1 MPIEALAPFRSFE
14 ATATLGGIRL
24 VTEPFEPGYMQRAL
38 IAMLLLAVLAGVV
51 GVVVQ
56 LRRLAFMTDAMTHT
70 VFPGVAIA
78 FFAGESLFV
87 GALIAAAASAVVLT
101 LLARHPRIDE
111 DALVAFVLATFFSV
125 GIIVVSRNHTFT
137 ADLNQLL
144 FGRVLTVSTRD
155 VVEIAIVTIV
165 ALAALYALRKELWL
179 RAFDPVSA
187 NALGYPTL
195 AIDIAVNLLIALVV
209 VAAVRAVGTALVVAL
224 LTTPA
229 ATARL
234 VSSRVTSMLV
244 LSCLVAAGGGWL
256 GLVISYDFSIHH
268 DVRLA
273 AGATTVVVLT
283 FVFAVVALGAALV
296 RHRASRRPV
305 QS

>member
-1 MPIEALAPFRSFE
+1 MRISS
-14 ATATLGGIRL
+14 LGAVRF
-24 VTEPFEPGYMQRAL
+24 VTEPFEAAFMQRAL
-38 IAMLLLAVLAGVV
+38 VAMLLLAVLAGVV

-70 VFPGVAIA
+70 VFPGVAVA

-87 GALIAAAASAVVLT
+87 GALAAAGASAVVLT

-125 GIIVVSRNHTFT
+125 GIIVVSRKPTFT

-144 FGRVLTVSTRD
+144 FGRVLTISTRD
-155 VVEIAIVTIV
+155 VVEIAMVSVV
-165 ALAALYALRKELWL
+165 ALAALYALRKELLL
-179 RAFDPVSA
+179 RAFDPVATS
-187 NALGYPTL
+187 ALGYPTL

-234 VSSRVTSMLV
+234 LAGRISTMLV
-244 LSCLVAAGGGWL
+244 LSCVVGAIGGWL
-256 GLVISYDFSIHH
+256 GLVISYDASIHH

-283 FVFAVVALGAALV
+283 LVFAMVAIATPLL
-296 RHRASRRPV
+296 RHRHARRAVAP
-305 QS
+305 

>member
-1 MPIEALAPFRSFE
+1 MPTEPALG
-14 ATATLGGIRL
+14 TIRF

-78 FFAGESLFV
+78 YFAGESLFV
-87 GALIAAAASAVVLT
+87 GALIAAAASAVILT

-144 FGRVLTVSTRD
+144 FGRVLTISTRH
-155 VVEIAIVTIV
+155 VVEIAAITVVGLT
-165 ALAALYALRKELWL
+165 ALYALRKELWL

-187 NALGYPTL
+187 KALGYPTL
-195 AIDIAVNLLIALVV
+195 AIDIALNLLIALVV

-234 VSSRVTSMLV
+234 VSGRITTMLV
-244 LSCLVAAGGGWL
+244 LSSLIAAAGGWL
-256 GLVISYDFSIHH
+256 GLVISYDASIHH

-283 FVFAVVALGAALV
+283 VAFAVVAVIAGLTRQRQA
-296 RHRASRRPV
+296 RRAVAR
-305 QS
+305 

>member
-1 MPIEALAPFRSFE
+1 MPTEPV
-14 ATATLGGIRL
+14 LGTIRL

-87 GALIAAAASAVVLT
+87 GALIAAAASAVILT

-111 DALVAFVLATFFSV
+111 DALVAFVLATFFSI

-144 FGRVLTVSTRD
+144 FGRVLTISTRD
-155 VVEIAIVTIV
+155 VVEIAIVTVV
-165 ALAALYALRKELWL
+165 ALATLYALRKELWL

-187 NALGYPTL
+187 TALGYPTL
-195 AIDIAVNLLIALVV
+195 AIDVALNLLIALVV

-234 VSSRVTSMLV
+234 VSGRISTMLL
-244 LSCLVAAGGGWL
+244 LSALIAAAGGWL
-256 GLVISYDFSIHH
+256 GLVISYDASIHH

-283 FVFAVVALGAALV
+283 VAFALV
-296 RHRASRRPV
+296 AVITGLTRRQRSTRGAMV
-305 QS
+305 S

>member
-1 MPIEALAPFRSFE
+1 MPTDSTHMFA
-14 ATATLGGIRL
+14 GIRF
-24 VTEPFEPGYMQRAL
+24 VTEPFEPAYMRRAL
-38 IAMLLLAVLAGVV
+38 IAMLLLALLAGVV

-78 FFAGESLFV
+78 FFMGDSLFV
-87 GALIAAAASAVVLT
+87 GALIAAGASAVILT

-111 DALVAFVLATFFSV
+111 EALVAFVLATFFSV
-125 GIIVVSRNHTFT
+125 GVIVVSRNRTFT

-144 FGRVLTVSTRD
+144 FGRVLTISTRD
-155 VVEIAIVTIV
+155 VVEIAIVSV
-165 ALAALYALRKELWL
+165 VSLASLYALRKELWL
-179 RAFDPVSA
+179 RSFDPVGA
-187 NALGYPTL
+187 AALGYPTV
-195 AIDIAVNLLIALVV
+195 AIDMALNLLIALVV

-229 ATARL
+229 ATARI
-234 VSSRVTSMLV
+234 VSSRITTMMV
-244 LSCLVAAGGGWL
+244 LSCAIGAAGGWL
-256 GLVISYDFSIHH
+256 GLVISYDASIHH

-283 FVFAVVALGAALV
+283 VLFAAVALAFALGRRHSARRAAT
-296 RHRASRRPV
+296 S
-305 QS
+305 

>member
-1 MPIEALAPFRSFE
+1 MPTDSIHVFAD
-14 ATATLGGIRL
+14 IRF
-24 VTEPFEPGYMQRAL
+24 VTEPFEPAYMRRAL
-38 IAMLLLAVLAGVV
+38 IAMLLLALLAGVV

-78 FFAGESLFV
+78 FFMGDSLFV
-87 GALIAAAASAVVLT
+87 GALIAAGASAVILT
-101 LLARHPRIDE
+101 MLARHPRIDE

-125 GIIVVSRNHTFT
+125 GVIVVSRNRTFT

-144 FGRVLTVSTRD
+144 FGRVLTISTRD
-155 VVEIAIVTIV
+155 VVEIAVVCIV
-165 ALAALYALRKELWL
+165 ALASLYALRKELWL
-179 RAFDPVSA
+179 RSFDPVGA
-187 NALGYPTL
+187 AALGYPTV
-195 AIDIAVNLLIALVV
+195 AIDMALNLLIALVV

-229 ATARL
+229 ATARIM
-234 VSSRVTSMLV
+234 SSRITTMMV
-244 LSCLVAAGGGWL
+244 LSCVIGAAGGWL
-256 GLVISYDFSIHH
+256 GLVISYDASIHH

-283 FVFAVVALGAALV
+283 VLFAAVAIAFALGRRRSV
-296 RHRASRRPV
+296 RRAVAS
-305 QS
+305 

>member
-1 MPIEALAPFRSFE
+1 MPTEPALA
-14 ATATLGGIRL
+14 TIRL

-38 IAMLLLAVLAGVV
+38 IAMLLLAVLAGIV

-87 GALIAAAASAVVLT
+87 GALIAAAASAVILT

-111 DALVAFVLATFFSV
+111 DALVAFVLATFFSI

-144 FGRVLTVSTRD
+144 FGRVLTISTRD
-155 VVEIAIVTIV
+155 VVEIGIVTVV
-165 ALAALYALRKELWL
+165 ALATLYALRKELWL

-187 NALGYPTL
+187 TALGYPTL
-195 AIDIAVNLLIALVV
+195 AIDVALNLLIALVV

-234 VSSRVTSMLV
+234 VSGRISTMLL
-244 LSCLVAAGGGWL
+244 LSALIAAAGGWL
-256 GLVISYDFSIHH
+256 GLVISYDASIHH

-283 FVFAVVALGAALV
+283 VAVAVVAVITGLP
-296 RHRASRRPV
+296 RRQRSTRRAMVS
-305 QS
+305 

>member
-1 MPIEALAPFRSFE
+1 MR
-14 ATATLGGIRL
+14 
-24 VTEPFEPGYMQRAL
+24 RAL
-38 IAMLLLAVLAGVV
+38 IAMLLLALLAGVV

-78 FFAGESLFV
+78 FFMGDSLFV
-87 GALIAAAASAVVLT
+87 GALIAAGASAVILT

-111 DALVAFVLATFFSV
+111 DALVAFVLATFFSIGV
-125 GIIVVSRNHTFT
+125 IVVSRNRTFT

-144 FGRVLTVSTRD
+144 FGRVLTISTRD
-155 VVEIAIVTIV
+155 VVEIAGVCIV
-165 ALAALYALRKELWL
+165 ALASLYALRKELWL
-179 RAFDPVSA
+179 RSFDPVGA
-187 NALGYPTL
+187 AALGYPTVV
-195 AIDIAVNLLIALVV
+195 IDMALNLLIALVV

-234 VSSRVTSMLV
+234 MSSRITTMMV
-244 LSCLVAAGGGWL
+244 LSCVIGAAGGWL
-256 GLVISYDFSIHH
+256 GLVISYDASIHH

-283 FVFAVVALGAALV
+283 VLFAAVAVAFALGRRRSAGRVVA
-296 RHRASRRPV
+296 S
-305 QS
+305 

>member
-1 MPIEALAPFRSFE
+1 MPTDSIHVLA
-14 ATATLGGIRL
+14 GIRF
-24 VTEPFEPGYMQRAL
+24 VTEPFEPAYMRRAL
-38 IAMLLLAVLAGVV
+38 IAMLLLALLAGVV

-78 FFAGESLFV
+78 FFMGDSLFV
-87 GALIAAAASAVVLT
+87 GALVAAGASAVILT

-125 GIIVVSRNHTFT
+125 GVIVVSRNRTFT

-144 FGRVLTVSTRD
+144 FGRVLTISTRD
-155 VVEIAIVTIV
+155 VVEIAVVCIV
-165 ALAALYALRKELWL
+165 ALASLYALRKELWL
-179 RAFDPVSA
+179 RSFDPVGA
-187 NALGYPTL
+187 EALGYPTL
-195 AIDIAVNLLIALVV
+195 AIDMALNLLIALVV

-229 ATARL
+229 ATARI
-234 VSSRVTSMLV
+234 VSSRITTMMA
-244 LSCLVAAGGGWL
+244 LSCVIGAAGGWL
-256 GLVISYDFSIHH
+256 GLVISYDASIHH

-283 FVFAVVALGAALV
+283 VLFAAVAVAFALGRRRRAGRVVA
-296 RHRASRRPV
+296 S
-305 QS
+305 

>member
-1 MPIEALAPFRSFE
+1 MFA
-14 ATATLGGIRL
+14 GIRL
-24 VTEPFEPGYMQRAL
+24 VTEPFEPAYMRRAL

-78 FFAGESLFV
+78 FFMGDSLFV

-125 GIIVVSRNHTFT
+125 GVIVVSRNRTFT

-144 FGRVLTVSTRD
+144 FGRVLTISTRD
-155 VVEIAIVTIV
+155 VIEIAVVCIVS
-165 ALAALYALRKELWL
+165 LAALYALRKEIWL
-179 RAFDPVSA
+179 RSFDPVGA
-187 NALGYPTL
+187 AALGYPTV
-195 AIDIAVNLLIALVV
+195 AIDMALNLLIALVV

-224 LTTPA
+224 LITPA
-229 ATARL
+229 ATARIM
-234 VSSRVTSMLV
+234 SSRITTMLV
-244 LSCLVAAGGGWL
+244 LSCVIGGFGGWL
-256 GLVISYDFSIHH
+256 GLVISYDASIHH

-283 FVFAVVALGAALV
+283 VLFAVVSIVFALG
-296 RHRASRRPV
+296 RRRSTRRAVAS
-305 QS
+305 

>member
-1 MPIEALAPFRSFE
+1 MHTDVAF
-14 ATATLGGIRL
+14 ATIRL
-24 VTEPFEPGYMQRAL
+24 ITEPFEPGYLQRAL
-38 IAMLLLAVLAGVV
+38 LAMLLLAVRAGVG

-87 GALIAAAASAVVLT
+87 GALIAAGASAIILT

-144 FGRVLTVSTRD
+144 FGRVLTISTRD
-155 VVEIAIVTIV
+155 VVEIAIVTV
-165 ALAALYALRKELWL
+165 LALGALYALRKELWL

-187 NALGYPTL
+187 TALGYPTL
-195 AIDIAVNLLIALVV
+195 AIDIALNLLIALVV

-234 VSSRVTSMLV
+234 VSGRISTMLL
-244 LSCLVAAGGGWL
+244 LSSLIAAAGGWL
-256 GLVISYDFSIHH
+256 GLVISYDASIHH

-283 FVFAVVALGAALV
+283 VVFAVVAALAAL
-296 RHRASRRPV
+296 HRQRQTRQALTP
-305 QS
+305 

>member
-1 MPIEALAPFRSFE
+1 MPTEPV
-14 ATATLGGIRL
+14 LGTIRL
-24 VTEPFEPGYMQRAL
+24 LTEPFEPGYMQRAL

-87 GALIAAAASAVVLT
+87 GALIAAAASAVILT

-111 DALVAFVLATFFSV
+111 DALVAFVLATFFSI

-144 FGRVLTVSTRD
+144 FGRVLTISTRD
-155 VVEIAIVTIV
+155 VVEIAIVTVV
-165 ALAALYALRKELWL
+165 ALATLYALRKELWL

-187 NALGYPTL
+187 TALGYPTL
-195 AIDIAVNLLIALVV
+195 AIDVALNLLIALVV

-234 VSSRVTSMLV
+234 VSGRISTMLL
-244 LSCLVAAGGGWL
+244 LSALIAAAGGWL
-256 GLVISYDFSIHH
+256 GLVISYDASIHH

-283 FVFAVVALGAALV
+283 VAFALV
-296 RHRASRRPV
+296 AVITGLTRRQRSTRRAMVS
-305 QS
+305 

>member
-1 MPIEALAPFRSFE
+1 MFA
-14 ATATLGGIRL
+14 GIRL
-24 VTEPFEPGYMQRAL
+24 VTEPFEPAYMRRAL
-38 IAMLLLAVLAGVV
+38 IAMLLLALLAGVV

-78 FFAGESLFV
+78 FFMGDSLFV

-125 GIIVVSRNHTFT
+125 GVIVVSRNRTFT

-144 FGRVLTVSTRD
+144 FGRVLTISTRD
-155 VVEIAIVTIV
+155 VIEIAVV
-165 ALAALYALRKELWL
+165 CVVSLAALYALRKEIWL
-179 RAFDPVSA
+179 RSFDPVGA
-187 NALGYPTL
+187 AALGYPTV
-195 AIDIAVNLLIALVV
+195 AIDMALNLLIALVV

-229 ATARL
+229 ATARI
-234 VSSRVTSMLV
+234 VSSRITTMMA
-244 LSCLVAAGGGWL
+244 LSCVIGAVGGWL
-256 GLVISYDFSIHH
+256 GLVISYDASIHH

-283 FVFAVVALGAALV
+283 LLFAVVAIVFAVG
-296 RHRASRRPV
+296 RRRSTRRAV
-305 QS
+305 TA

>member
-1 MPIEALAPFRSFE
+1 MPTDSIHVFAD
-14 ATATLGGIRL
+14 IRF
-24 VTEPFEPGYMQRAL
+24 VTEPFEPAYMRRAL
-38 IAMLLLAVLAGVV
+38 IAMLLLALLAGVV

-78 FFAGESLFV
+78 FFMGDSLFV
-87 GALIAAAASAVVLT
+87 GALIAAGASAVILT
-101 LLARHPRIDE
+101 MLARHPRIDE

-125 GIIVVSRNHTFT
+125 GVIVVSRNRTFT

-144 FGRVLTVSTRD
+144 FGRVLTISTRD
-155 VVEIAIVTIV
+155 VVEIAVVCIV
-165 ALAALYALRKELWL
+165 ALASLYALRKELWL
-179 RAFDPVSA
+179 RSFDPVGA
-187 NALGYPTL
+187 AALGYPTV
-195 AIDIAVNLLIALVV
+195 AIDMALNLLIALVV

-229 ATARL
+229 ATARI
-234 VSSRVTSMLV
+234 VSSRITTMMV
-244 LSCLVAAGGGWL
+244 LSCVIGAAGGWL
-256 GLVISYDFSIHH
+256 GLVISYDASIHH

-283 FVFAVVALGAALV
+283 VLFAAVAIAFALG
-296 RHRASRRPV
+296 RRRSGRRAVAS
-305 QS
+305 

>member
-1 MPIEALAPFRSFE
+1 MPTDSNRVFA
-14 ATATLGGIRL
+14 GIRF
-24 VTEPFEPGYMQRAL
+24 VTEPFEPAYMRRAL
-38 IAMLLLAVLAGVV
+38 FAMLLLALLAGIV

-78 FFAGESLFV
+78 FFMGDSLFV
-87 GALIAAAASAVVLT
+87 GALIAAGASAVILT

-125 GIIVVSRNHTFT
+125 GVIVVSRNRTYSS
-137 ADLNQLL
+137 DLNQLL
-144 FGRVLTVSTRD
+144 FGRVLTISTRD
-155 VVEIAIVTIV
+155 VVEIAVVCFV
-165 ALAALYALRKELWL
+165 ALASLYALRKELWI
-179 RAFDPVSA
+179 RSFDPVGA
-187 NALGYPTL
+187 AALGYPTI
-195 AIDIAVNLLIALVV
+195 AIDMAFNLLIALVV

-229 ATARL
+229 ATARIM
-234 VSSRVTSMLV
+234 SSRITTMMV
-244 LSCLVAAGGGWL
+244 LSCVIGAAGGWL
-256 GLVISYDFSIHH
+256 GLVISYDASIHH

-283 FVFAVVALGAALV
+283 VLFAAVAIAFALG
-296 RHRASRRPV
+296 RRRRMHRAVAP
-305 QS
+305 

>member
-1 MPIEALAPFRSFE
+1 MLA
-14 ATATLGGIRL
+14 GIRL
-24 VTEPFEPGYMQRAL
+24 LTEPFEPVYMRRAL
-38 IAMLLLAVLAGVV
+38 IAMLLLALLAGVV
-51 GVVVQ
+51 GVIVQ

-78 FFAGESLFV
+78 FFMGRSLFV
-87 GALIAAAASAVVLT
+87 GALIAAAASAVLLT

-125 GIIVVSRNHTFT
+125 GVIVVSRNRTFT

-144 FGRVLTVSTRD
+144 FGRVLTISTRD
-155 VVEIAIVTIV
+155 VVEIAAVCIVT
-165 ALAALYALRKELWL
+165 LAALYSLRKELWL
-179 RAFDPVSA
+179 RAFDPVGA
-187 NALGYPTL
+187 AALGYPTL
-195 AIDIAVNLLIALVV
+195 AIDMALNLLIALVV

-229 ATARL
+229 ATARI
-234 VSSRVTSMLV
+234 VSSRIATMMV
-244 LSCLVAAGGGWL
+244 LSCAIGAIGGWL
-256 GLVISYDFSIHH
+256 GLVISYDASIHH

-283 FVFAVVALGAALV
+283 VGFAAVALVFTLV
-296 RHRASRRPV
+296 RRRGARQAVP
-305 QS
+305 S

>member
-1 MPIEALAPFRSFE
+1 MPTDP
-14 ATATLGGIRL
+14 IRL
-24 VTEPFEPGYMQRAL
+24 IADIRFVTEPFEPAYMRRAL
-38 IAMLLLAVLAGVV
+38 IAMVLLAVLAGVV

-78 FFAGESLFV
+78 FFMGDSLFV
-87 GALIAAAASAVVLT
+87 GALIAAAASAVLLT

-125 GIIVVSRNHTFT
+125 GVIVVSRNRTFT

-144 FGRVLTVSTRD
+144 FGRVLTISTRD
-155 VVEIAIVTIV
+155 VIEIAIVCV
-165 ALAALYALRKELWL
+165 LSLGALYALRKELWL
-179 RAFDPVSA
+179 RSFDPVGA
-187 NALGYPTL
+187 AALGYPTI
-195 AIDIAVNLLIALVV
+195 AIDMAFNLLIALVV

-229 ATARL
+229 ATARI
-234 VSSRVTSMLV
+234 VTSRITTMMV
-244 LSCLVAAGGGWL
+244 LSCVVGAVGGWL
-256 GLVISYDFSIHH
+256 GLVISYDASIHH

-283 FVFAVVALGAALV
+283 VMFAAVAVVFALGRRRNTRRVVA
-296 RHRASRRPV
+296 S
-305 QS
+305 

>member
-1 MPIEALAPFRSFE
+1 MPTDSIHVLAGLRF
-14 ATATLGGIRL
+14 
-24 VTEPFEPGYMQRAL
+24 VTEPFEPAYMRRAL
-38 IAMLLLAVLAGVV
+38 IAMLLLALLAGVV

-78 FFAGESLFV
+78 FFMGDSLFV
-87 GALIAAAASAVVLT
+87 GALIAAGASAVLLT

-125 GIIVVSRNHTFT
+125 GVIVVSRNRTFT

-144 FGRVLTVSTRD
+144 FGRVLTISTRD
-155 VVEIAIVTIV
+155 VVEIAVVCV
-165 ALAALYALRKELWL
+165 ASFVSLYALRKELWL
-179 RAFDPVSA
+179 RSFDPVGA
-187 NALGYPTL
+187 AALGYPTV
-195 AIDIAVNLLIALVV
+195 AIDMALNLLIALVV

-229 ATARL
+229 ATARI
-234 VSSRVTSMLV
+234 VTSRITTMMV
-244 LSCLVAAGGGWL
+244 LSCVIGAVGGWL
-256 GLVISYDFSIHH
+256 GLVISYDASIHH

-283 FVFAVVALGAALV
+283 VLFAAVALAFALV
-296 RHRASRRPV
+296 RRRGARQAV
-305 QS
+305 VS

>member
-1 MPIEALAPFRSFE
+1 MPTDSICVFA
-14 ATATLGGIRL
+14 GIRL
-24 VTEPFEPGYMQRAL
+24 VTEPFEPAYMRRAL

-56 LRRLAFMTDAMTHT
+56 LRRLAFMTDTMTHT

-78 FFAGESLFV
+78 FFMGDSLFV
-87 GALIAAAASAVVLT
+87 GALIAAAASAVILT

-125 GIIVVSRNHTFT
+125 GVIVVSRNRTFT

-144 FGRVLTVSTRD
+144 FGRVLTISTRD
-155 VVEIAIVTIV
+155 VVEIAIVCV
-165 ALAALYALRKELWL
+165 VSLAALYALRKELWL
-179 RAFDPVSA
+179 RSFDPVGA
-187 NALGYPTL
+187 AALGYPTV
-195 AIDIAVNLLIALVV
+195 AIDMALNLLIALVI

-229 ATARL
+229 ATARI
-234 VSSRVTSMLV
+234 VSSRITTMMV
-244 LSCLVAAGGGWL
+244 LSCVIGAVGGWL
-256 GLVISYDFSIHH
+256 GLVISYDASIHH

-283 FVFAVVALGAALV
+283 VVFAAVAIVFALG
-296 RHRASRRPV
+296 RRRSMRRAV
-305 QS
+305 TA

>member
-1 MPIEALAPFRSFE
+1 MPTDSIHVFA
-14 ATATLGGIRL
+14 GIRF
-24 VTEPFEPGYMQRAL
+24 VTEPFEPAYMRRAL
-38 IAMLLLAVLAGVV
+38 IAMLLLALLAGVV

-78 FFAGESLFV
+78 FFMGDSLFV
-87 GALIAAAASAVVLT
+87 GALIAAGASAVMLT

-125 GIIVVSRNHTFT
+125 GVIVVSRNRTFT
-137 ADLNQLL
+137 SDLNQLL
-144 FGRVLTVSTRD
+144 FGRVLTISTRD
-155 VVEIAIVTIV
+155 VVEIAVVCIV
-165 ALAALYALRKELWL
+165 ALASLYALRKELWL
-179 RAFDPVSA
+179 RSFDPVGA
-187 NALGYPTL
+187 AALGYPTV
-195 AIDIAVNLLIALVV
+195 AIDMALNLLIALVV

-229 ATARL
+229 ATARIM
-234 VSSRVTSMLV
+234 SSRITTMMV
-244 LSCLVAAGGGWL
+244 LSCVIGAAGGWL
-256 GLVISYDFSIHH
+256 GLVISYDASIHH

-283 FVFAVVALGAALV
+283 VLFAAVAIAFALGRRRSV
-296 RHRASRRPV
+296 RRAVAS
-305 QS
+305 

>member
-1 MPIEALAPFRSFE
+1 MPTDSIHVIA
-14 ATATLGGIRL
+14 GIRF
-24 VTEPFEPGYMQRAL
+24 VTEPFEPAYMRRAL
-38 IAMLLLAVLAGVV
+38 AAMLLLALLAGIV

-78 FFAGESLFV
+78 FFMGDSLFV
-87 GALIAAAASAVVLT
+87 GALIAAGASAVILT

-125 GIIVVSRNHTFT
+125 GVIVVSRNRTFT
-137 ADLNQLL
+137 SDLNQLL
-144 FGRVLTVSTRD
+144 FGRVLTISTRD
-155 VVEIAIVTIV
+155 VVEIGVVSVV
-165 ALAALYALRKELWL
+165 ALASLYALRKELWL
-179 RAFDPVSA
+179 RSFDPVGA
-187 NALGYPTL
+187 AALGYPTV
-195 AIDIAVNLLIALVV
+195 AIDMALNLLIALVV

-229 ATARL
+229 ATARIM
-234 VSSRVTSMLV
+234 SSRITTMMV
-244 LSCLVAAGGGWL
+244 LSCVIGAVGGWL
-256 GLVISYDFSIHH
+256 GLVISYDASIHH

-283 FVFAVVALGAALV
+283 VLFAAVATAFALGRRRSV
-296 RHRASRRPV
+296 RRAVAP
-305 QS
+305 

>member
-1 MPIEALAPFRSFE
+1 MPTDSIHVFA
-14 ATATLGGIRL
+14 GIRF
-24 VTEPFEPGYMQRAL
+24 VTEPFEPAYMRRAL
-38 IAMLLLAVLAGVV
+38 IAMLLLALLAGIV

-78 FFAGESLFV
+78 FFMGDSLFV
-87 GALIAAAASAVVLT
+87 GALIAAGASAVILT

-125 GIIVVSRNHTFT
+125 GVIVVSRNRTFT
-137 ADLNQLL
+137 SDLNQLL
-144 FGRVLTVSTRD
+144 FGRVLTISTRD
-155 VVEIAIVTIV
+155 VVEIAVVCFV

-179 RAFDPVSA
+179 RSFDPVGA
-187 NALGYPTL
+187 AALGYPTV
-195 AIDIAVNLLIALVV
+195 AIDMALNLLIALVV

-229 ATARL
+229 ATARII
-234 VSSRVTSMLV
+234 SSRVTTMMV
-244 LSCLVAAGGGWL
+244 LSCLIGAAGGWL
-256 GLVISYDFSIHH
+256 GLVISYDASIHH

-283 FVFAVVALGAALV
+283 VLFAAVALAFALGRRRSV
-296 RHRASRRPV
+296 RRAVAS
-305 QS
+305 

>member
-1 MPIEALAPFRSFE
+1 MFA
-14 ATATLGGIRL
+14 GIRL
-24 VTEPFEPGYMQRAL
+24 ITEPFEPAYMQRAL
-38 IAMLLLAVLAGVV
+38 VAMLLLSLLSGVV

-78 FFAGESLFV
+78 FFMGDSLFV

-125 GIIVVSRNHTFT
+125 GVIVVSRNRTFT

-144 FGRVLTVSTRD
+144 FGRVLTISTRD
-155 VVEIAIVTIV
+155 VVEIAIVCV
-165 ALAALYALRKELWL
+165 LSLASLYALRKELWL
-179 RAFDPVSA
+179 RSFDPVGA
-187 NALGYPTL
+187 TALGYPTVV
-195 AIDIAVNLLIALVV
+195 IDMVLNLLIALVV

-229 ATARL
+229 ATARI
-234 VSSRVTSMLV
+234 VSSRITTMMA
-244 LSCLVAAGGGWL
+244 LSCVIGALGGWL
-256 GLVISYDFSIHH
+256 GLVISYDASIHY

-283 FVFAVVALGAALV
+283 VVFATVAMAFALV
-296 RHRASRRPV
+296 RRRSERQAV
-305 QS
+305 VS

>member
-1 MPIEALAPFRSFE
+1 MRID
-14 ATATLGGIRL
+14 ATVTLGGIRF
-24 VTEPFEPGYMQRAL
+24 VTEPFEHGYMQRAL
-38 IAMLLLAVLAGVV
+38 VAMLLLAVLAGVV

-78 FFAGESLFV
+78 FFVGESLFV
-87 GALIAAAASAVVLT
+87 GALIAAAASAVLLT
-101 LLARHPRIDE
+101 LLARHPRVDE
-111 DALVAFVLATFFSV
+111 EALVAFVLATFFSV
-125 GIIVVSRNHTFT
+125 GVIVVSRNQTFT

-144 FGRVLTVSTRD
+144 FGRVLTISTRD
-155 VVEIAIVTIV
+155 VVEIALV
-165 ALAALYALRKELWL
+165 AVVSLAALYGLRKELLL
-179 RAFDPVSA
+179 RSFDPVA
-187 NALGYPTL
+187 ATALGYPTL

-209 VAAVRAVGTALVVAL
+209 VASVRAVGTALVVAL

-234 VSSRVTSMLV
+234 LAGRISSMLV
-244 LSCLVAAGGGWL
+244 LSCVVAATGGWL
-256 GLVISYDFSIHH
+256 GLVISYDASIHH

-283 FVFAVVALGAALV
+283 VAFAVVAAAAGLV
-296 RHRASRRPV
+296 RHRGARRVVAS
-305 QS
+305 

>member
-1 MPIEALAPFRSFE
+1 MRTESTFG
-14 ATATLGGIRL
+14 TIRL

-87 GALIAAAASAVVLT
+87 GALIAAAASAVILT

-144 FGRVLTVSTRD
+144 FGRVLTISTRD
-155 VVEIAIVTIV
+155 VVEIAVVTVV

-187 NALGYPTL
+187 TALGYPTL
-195 AIDIAVNLLIALVV
+195 AIDIALNLLIALVV

-234 VSSRVTSMLV
+234 VSARISTMLL
-244 LSCLVAAGGGWL
+244 LSALIAAAGGWL
-256 GLVISYDFSIHH
+256 GLVISYDASIHH

-283 FVFAVVALGAALV
+283 VVFAVVAVAAAV
-296 RHRASRRPV
+296 GRQRQTRRAIVP
-305 QS
+305 

>member
-1 MPIEALAPFRSFE
+1 MLIEPALG
-14 ATATLGGIRL
+14 TIRL
-24 VTEPFEPGYMQRAL
+24 LTEPFEPGYMQRAL

-87 GALIAAAASAVVLT
+87 GALIAAAASAVILT

-111 DALVAFVLATFFSV
+111 DALVAFVLATFFSI
-125 GIIVVSRNHTFT
+125 GIIVVSRKHTFT

-144 FGRVLTVSTRD
+144 FGRVLTISTRD
-155 VVEIAIVTIV
+155 VVEIAIVTVV
-165 ALAALYALRKELWL
+165 ALTALYALRKELWL

-187 NALGYPTL
+187 TALGYPTL
-195 AIDIAVNLLIALVV
+195 AIDVALNLLIALVV

-234 VSSRVTSMLV
+234 VSGRISTMLSLSV
-244 LSCLVAAGGGWL
+244 LFAAAGGWL
-256 GLVISYDFSIHH
+256 GLVISYDASIHH

-283 FVFAVVALGAALV
+283 LVFALVAVVTG
-296 RHRASRRPV
+296 RARRQRLTREAIV
-305 QS
+305 S

>member
-1 MPIEALAPFRSFE
+1 MPTDSIHVFA
-14 ATATLGGIRL
+14 GIRF
-24 VTEPFEPGYMQRAL
+24 VTEPFEPAYMQRAL
-38 IAMLLLAVLAGVV
+38 IAMLLLALLAGIV

-78 FFAGESLFV
+78 FFTGDSLFV
-87 GALIAAAASAVVLT
+87 GALIAAGASAVILT

-125 GIIVVSRNHTFT
+125 GVIVVSRNRTFT
-137 ADLNQLL
+137 SDLNQLL
-144 FGRVLTVSTRD
+144 FGRVLTISTRD
-155 VVEIAIVTIV
+155 VVEIAVVCFV
-165 ALAALYALRKELWL
+165 ALASLYALRKELWI
-179 RAFDPVSA
+179 RSFDPVGA
-187 NALGYPTL
+187 AALGYPTV
-195 AIDIAVNLLIALVV
+195 AIDMALNLLIALVV

-229 ATARL
+229 ATARIM
-234 VSSRVTSMLV
+234 SSRITTMMV
-244 LSCLVAAGGGWL
+244 LSCVIGAAGGWL
-256 GLVISYDFSIHH
+256 GLVISYDASIHH

-283 FVFAVVALGAALV
+283 VLFAAVALAFALG
-296 RHRASRRPV
+296 RRRSARRAVAS
-305 QS
+305 

>member
-1 MPIEALAPFRSFE
+1 MLAS
-14 ATATLGGIRL
+14 IRL
-24 VTEPFEPGYMQRAL
+24 VTEPFEPVYMRRAL
-38 IAMLLLAVLAGVV
+38 IAMLLLALLAGVV
-51 GVVVQ
+51 GVIVQ

-78 FFAGESLFV
+78 FFMGRSLFV
-87 GALIAAAASAVVLT
+87 GALIAAAASAVILT

-125 GIIVVSRNHTFT
+125 GVIVVSRNRTFT

-144 FGRVLTVSTRD
+144 FGRVLTISTRD
-155 VVEIAIVTIV
+155 VVEIAIVSV
-165 ALAALYALRKELWL
+165 ASLAVLFALRKELWL
-179 RAFDPVSA
+179 RAFDPVGA
-187 NALGYPTL
+187 AALGYPTV
-195 AIDIAVNLLIALVV
+195 AIDMILNLLIALVV

-234 VSSRVTSMLV
+234 VSSRIATMMV
-244 LSCLVAAGGGWL
+244 LSCAIGAIGGWL
-256 GLVISYDFSIHH
+256 GLVISYDASIHH

-283 FVFAVVALGAALV
+283 AAFAIVALAFALARRRENRQAVV
-296 RHRASRRPV
+296 S
-305 QS
+305 